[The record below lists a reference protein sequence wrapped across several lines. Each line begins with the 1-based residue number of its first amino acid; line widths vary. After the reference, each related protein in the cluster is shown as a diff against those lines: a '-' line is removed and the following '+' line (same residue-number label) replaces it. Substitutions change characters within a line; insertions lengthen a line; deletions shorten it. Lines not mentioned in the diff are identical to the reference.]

1 MRAAR
6 TAAEVA
12 QALGGARRSGQWWR
26 CRCPV
31 HRSGGPTLALRDGA
45 FGVMVYCHACC
56 SRGDVF
62 AELRRRGLIGGISNH
77 AEPAPAMADADQRA
91 DIARRLTLARRIW
104 DAAFNARGTPVG
116 NYLAGRGIS
125 SLPVPP
131 SLRWAPRCWHPSRI
145 YLPAMVGLVVNV
157 NGELIG
163 VHRTFLRPDGSG
175 KADIDPQKASLGPIA
190 GGAVRM
196 GELRPQAPLIV
207 GEGIESALAM
217 SELTDWPAWAALCAS
232 GVERLSLPQDARNIV
247 IAVDRDHTGIG
258 EASARRAA
266 SRWVSERRRVRL
278 VIPNRIGSDG
288 NDLLQEARRAG

>member
-1 MRAAR
+1 M
-6 TAAEVA
+6 
-12 QALGGARRSGQWWR
+12 
-26 CRCPV
+26 
-31 HRSGGPTLALRDGA
+31 
-45 FGVMVYCHACC
+45 YCHAGCC
-56 SRGDVF
+56 RGDLI
-62 AELRRRGLIGGISNH
+62 AELRRSGLIGGISDQ
-77 AEPAPAMADADQRA
+77 AEPAPAIANADYPADV
-91 DIARRLTLARRIW
+91 ARRRALARRIW
-104 DAAFNARGTPVG
+104 DEASDARGTPVG
-116 NYLAGRGIS
+116 NYLAGRNIA
-125 SLPVPP
+125 LVPP

-207 GEGIESALAM
+207 AEGIESALAM
-217 SELTDWPAWAALCAS
+217 SELTGWPAWAALCAG

-247 IAVDRDHTGIG
+247 TAVDRDHTGIG
-258 EASARRAA
+258 EASARCAA

-278 VIPNRIGSDG
+278 VIPNRIGTDA
-288 NDLLQEARRAG
+288 NDLLQEARRAA